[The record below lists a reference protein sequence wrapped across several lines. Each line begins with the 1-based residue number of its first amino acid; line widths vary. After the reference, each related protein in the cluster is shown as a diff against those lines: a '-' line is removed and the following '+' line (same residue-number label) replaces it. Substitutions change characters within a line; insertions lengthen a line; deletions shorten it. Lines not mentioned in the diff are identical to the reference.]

1 MLSLFGEGEVDQLVC
16 WLVDK
21 TLEAIKTFVVGFFND
36 LRGLGMKDETSV
48 IVYEYDPVKLF
59 FTGSQKAQYKNNRV
73 LKPEN
78 TTLIEPPICPS
89 DDFVQVFNLG
99 SQSWSLVKGA
109 DLDLKKL
116 KITTCYADYD
126 FSKSHPDKWIPYLYQ
141 IAQPDNIGDPSIGLI
156 MKLLAPFKKLDQ
168 VFNAFSAAL
177 QFAQRIIYINAN
189 IQKLYTDYE
198 RFLSLQRYGK
208 GFRLNQLQ
216 YFYFSQVDI
225 LHNIKKLID
234 TLIVAVYLREIED
247 DGSFGIDFSLEC
259 DGLGYILTNEKSEIR
274 NRVRNQINFDHYKD
288 LLSVINDLHNG
299 YKHEI
304 LTEQI
309 SWQNLDQ
316 PRLYLNKTRYKRE
329 KNKYLKDMKNITQY
343 RIELN
348 KLVFACH
355 DFLCFILEGKEKSK
369 ESFKFKIIPIE
380 SFRWVS

>member
-1 MLSLFGEGEVDQLVC
+1 MKEG
-16 WLVDK
+16 
-21 TLEAIKTFVVGFFND
+21 TL
-36 LRGLGMKDETSV
+36 V

-78 TTLIEPPICPS
+78 TTVIEPPVCPS
-89 DDFVQVFNLG
+89 NDFVQVFNLE

-109 DLDLKKL
+109 NLDLKKL

-177 QFAQRIIYINAN
+177 QFAQRIIYINEN
-189 IQKLYTDYE
+189 IQKLYSDYE
-198 RFLSLQRYGK
+198 KFLSLQRYGK

-234 TLIVAVYLREIED
+234 TVIVAVYLREIED

-274 NRVRNQINFDHYKD
+274 NRVRDRVNFDHYKD
-288 LLSVINDLHNG
+288 LLSVINNLHNG
-299 YKHEI
+299 YKHDI

-309 SWQNLDQ
+309 LWQVLTQ
-316 PRLYLNKTRYKRE
+316 PCFCLNKTHFK
-329 KNKYLKDMKNITQY
+329 KQDKKMVKDLQHITQY
-343 RIELN
+343 QIDLR

-355 DFLCFILEGKEKSK
+355 DFLCFMLEGKEKSK
-369 ESFKFKIIPIE
+369 ESIKFKIVPME
-380 SFRWVS
+380 SFRWVR